1 MIRVKANAKINLYLN
16 ILEKRKDNYHN
27 ISSIIQNI
35 DLCDDIILFKKKSG
49 IKIICDDYNVPLGE
63 DNLVYKSAKLL
74 IKNFFELKSLG
85 VLILLKKR
93 IPIASGL
100 GGGSADA
107 ASTLIGINKLLN
119 LNLSDNELLKMSSSI
134 GSDVPFFLVGGTAIV
149 EGRGEKITPLVPLI
163 DIWVVLAKPDF
174 QIITKDIY
182 DKYDK
187 IGKPCSHD
195 ISEFME
201 YFGSEDLLK
210 KFSILENSLEK
221 IVEKKYKIITVLK
234 KKALESGALAS
245 VMAGSGPTVVSLCE
259 DFNSALRV
267 YSKLSKEVDEV
278 YVVKTCSKGFEII

>member
-49 IKIICDDYNVPLGE
+49 VKIICDDYNVPLKE
-63 DNLVYKSAKLL
+63 NNLIYKSTKLL
-74 IKNFFELKSLG
+74 IKKFFELKSLG

-119 LNLSDNELLKMSSSI
+119 LNLSDNELLKIGSSI

-149 EGRGEKITPLVPLI
+149 EGKGEKITPLVPLV

-187 IGKPCSHD
+187 TGKPCSHD

-201 YFGSEDLLK
+201 YFGSEDLSK
-210 KFSILENSLEK
+210 KFSISENSLEK

-245 VMAGSGPTVVSLCE
+245 IMTGSGPTVVSLCE
-259 DFNSALRV
+259 DFNSALRI

-278 YVVKTCSKGFEII
+278 YVAKTCSKGFEII

>member
-63 DNLVYKSAKLL
+63 DNLIYKSAKLL
-74 IKNFFELKSLG
+74 IKKFFEIKSLG

-119 LNLSDNELLKMSSSI
+119 LNLSDNELLKMGSSI
-134 GSDVPFFLVGGTAIV
+134 GSDIPFFLVGGTAIV

-182 DKYDK
+182 DKYDN
-187 IGKPCSHD
+187 IGKPCLHD

-245 VMAGSGPTVVSLCE
+245 IMTGSGPTVVSLCE

-278 YVVKTCSKGFEII
+278 YVAKTCSKGFETI

>member
-35 DLCDDIILFKKKSG
+35 DLCDDIILFKEKSG

-63 DNLVYKSAKLL
+63 DNLIYKSAKLL
-74 IKNFFELKSLG
+74 IKKFFELKSLG

-119 LNLSDNELLKMSSSI
+119 LNLSDDELLKMGSSI
-134 GSDVPFFLVGGTAIV
+134 GSDIPFFLVGGTAIV

-163 DIWVVLAKPDF
+163 GIWVVLAKPDF

-245 VMAGSGPTVVSLCE
+245 VMTGSGPTVVSLCE

-278 YVVKTCSKGFEII
+278 YVAKTCSKGFEII

>member
-1 MIRVKANAKINLYLN
+1 MIKVKANAKINLYLN
-16 ILEKRKDNYHN
+16 ILGKRKDNYHN

-35 DLCDDIILFKKKSG
+35 DLGDDIIIFKKKSG
-49 IKIICDDYNVPLGE
+49 IKVICDDYNVPLGE
-63 DNLVYKSAKLL
+63 DNLIYKSAKLL
-74 IKNFFELKSLG
+74 IEKFFELKSLG

-107 ASTLIGINKLLN
+107 ASTLIGINKLLK
-119 LNLSDNELLKMSSSI
+119 LNLSDNELLKMGSSI
-134 GSDVPFFLVGGTAIV
+134 GSDIPFFLVGGTAIV
-149 EGRGEKITPLVPLI
+149 EGKGEKITPLVPLI

-182 DKYDK
+182 DEYDK

-245 VMAGSGPTVVSLCE
+245 IMTGGGPAVVSLCE
-259 DFNSALRV
+259 DFNSALKV
-267 YSKLSKEVDEV
+267 YTKLSKEVDEV
-278 YVVKTCSKGFEII
+278 YVAKTCSKGSEII